1 MARAATSSDD
11 GDVDMVWIGDA
22 LEAKP
27 EEITP
32 LTDEEGDILMKA
44 KKDEEDEEDI
54 EMARSEPTRIVPSTT
69 RENAHSSLDLS
80 RFSRELP
87 STRLAYNTDGFNENM
102 RRTTEFINW
111 VGTQPYIHRFISP
124 TGTEPVIVFSLYH
137 SALIPISGKPG
148 EYVRREMP
156 PNTTL
161 IQFSKTFERGYIS
174 TFTSFFLNVI
184 KSADDNNAFYE
195 FLNNPTR
202 TNFTEKIV
210 KRGFLDDETGTSN
223 KEISGMHAYGTGQTY
238 PELYCDTDPY
248 FGEVGSYIRLIPGIY
263 PLREIIEMFLLGYS
277 KGIHTKEKLEEI
289 EKIPEV
295 KSKTDEL
302 MRKSE
307 IFYSPRPGTQITVG
321 EIMKRM
327 REKMD
332 ETAEYR
338 GRRLI
343 MMHMGCKVLQVEVAE
358 EVKKMKRAE
367 SVAQQVAGK
376 RTRKHAKKRIQK
388 RERGT
393 KKQKK
398 KGRTRERPG
407 TLTTA
412 RVLSSVAN
420 NKNT

>member
-1 MARAATSSDD
+1 
-11 GDVDMVWIGDA
+11 
-22 LEAKP
+22 
-27 EEITP
+27 
-32 LTDEEGDILMKA
+32 
-44 KKDEEDEEDI
+44 
-54 EMARSEPTRIVPSTT
+54 
-69 RENAHSSLDLS
+69 
-80 RFSRELP
+80 
-87 STRLAYNTDGFNENM
+87 
-102 RRTTEFINW
+102 
-111 VGTQPYIHRFISP
+111 
-124 TGTEPVIVFSLYH
+124 
-137 SALIPISGKPG
+137 
-148 EYVRREMP
+148 MP

-161 IQFSKTFERGYIS
+161 IQFSKTFEKGYIS

-184 KSADDNNAFYE
+184 KYADDNNAFYE

-277 KGIHTKEKLEEI
+277 KGIHIKEKLEEI
-289 EKIPEV
+289 EEIPEV
-295 KSKTDEL
+295 KSKTNEL

-327 REKMD
+327 RERMD
-332 ETAEYR
+332 ETAKYR

-407 TLTTA
+407 TLITA